1 MIWRARLIASCFVSV
16 WGTSTSQGPRTVFKR
31 ALERGNLPVAEATA
45 KEIGRISL
53 AEALELT
60 ALVAEKT
67 PERHGRFAAR
77 WLSCYLDELE
87 PETLEE
93 VGFVLG
99 CLAAL
104 AGDERELALM
114 SLRAVVKGRV
124 RRGCG

>member
-1 MIWRARLIASCFVSV
+1 
-16 WGTSTSQGPRTVFKR
+16 
-31 ALERGNLPVAEATA
+31 
-45 KEIGRISL
+45 
-53 AEALELT
+53 LT

-99 CLAAL
+99 CLA
-104 AGDERELALM
+104 GDERELALM

-124 RRGCG
+124 RRG